1 MKRSKCPQNPG
12 ALTEQSFQSLDFK
25 LFKNESGKSCLAE
38 FCGSR
43 RMPLLRKQPFVKSQP
58 PAGLK
63 PEDEVFFCETTKEV
77 FQDYEAFFERTI
89 LCNSLVWSCSVTGKG
104 NLTYEE
110 AAESEKKSRKKI
122 SNLPKGL
129 KRGLLYL
136 VSRCST
142 VFTYNLFWQHK
153 SSHIANL
160 PTTKAILFKID
171 N

>member
-1 MKRSKCPQNPG
+1 
-12 ALTEQSFQSLDFK
+12 
-25 LFKNESGKSCLAE
+25 
-38 FCGSR
+38 
-43 RMPLLRKQPFVKSQP
+43 MPLLRKQPFVKSQP

-89 LCNSLVWSCSVTGKG
+89 LCNSLVWSCSVTGKS

-110 AAESEKKSRKKI
+110 AAESEAKSRKKI

-136 VSRCST
+136 VSRYFMFLICYDWD
-142 VFTYNLFWQHK
+142 V
-153 SSHIANL
+153 
-160 PTTKAILFKID
+160 TKRNTFIYS
-171 N
+171 